1 MAAML
6 VSLTIYII
14 VTIAALRN
22 FALAIGLMLSIRI
35 LIPSFVRTPILPF
48 SLNISICLT
57 MFGIAFLK
65 KIISPHKTITL
76 SNQLYTY
83 IKSYILFL
91 FIILFIPRDL
101 SLSTQ
106 ISGWMKII
114 FIDLIP
120 AILLCLCVKNK
131 EQIKIVLYFVYGSI
145 FIAGI
150 YGILSYIIKL
160 NPYIVTLSI
169 LYDAPFDY
177 TAILEEVR
185 GAIQGRT
192 QGTLSHPL
200 VWGQII
206 NVLLLFLLMIKP
218 YLKKSTFFIFFSI
231 LFLNA
236 ILCGSRT
243 ILLSA
248 LIGVGLTLLKSSPKK
263 IIQYTVIGLLSAMI
277 ALNIASQN
285 KKYQIYVDTI
295 EATLFFW
302 NQEKSDNIE
311 IKGSSVELREK
322 QLAETFRLIQNDLFT
337 GLGQGWID
345 NDYQKNGQH
354 PIMLGFESIIYRK
367 VIETGLVGFII
378 WLIFYLR
385 IYQTVSQYTKKNKIR
400 INWKIIFFPYLI
412 SLIMTDSFESFYLF
426 LCLITLLY
434 LYIKISKEFNQ

>member
-1 MAAML
+1 M
-6 VSLTIYII
+6 
-14 VTIAALRN
+14 
-22 FALAIGLMLSIRI
+22 
-35 LIPSFVRTPILPF
+35 
-48 SLNISICLT
+48 
-57 MFGIAFLK
+57 
-65 KIISPHKTITL
+65 
-76 SNQLYTY
+76 
-83 IKSYILFL
+83 
-91 FIILFIPRDL
+91 
-101 SLSTQ
+101 
-106 ISGWMKII
+106 
-114 FIDLIP
+114 
-120 AILLCLCVKNK
+120 
-131 EQIKIVLYFVYGSI
+131 
-145 FIAGI
+145 
-150 YGILSYIIKL
+150 
-160 NPYIVTLSI
+160 
-169 LYDAPFDY
+169 
-177 TAILEEVR
+177 R